1 MSFYLGAAELSFR
14 RKTVLWTSEQKVKI
28 DRIAYKDFYNQPGA
42 AHGRA
47 AFLRRRRSTLI
58 ID

>member
-14 RKTVLWTSEQKVKI
+14 RKTALWTSEQKVKI

-42 AHGRA
+42 AHGS
-47 AFLRRRRSTLI
+47 LPPPPTL
-58 ID
+58 DFDY